1 MALKVLVTMEFKLS
15 LKEKF
20 LVLKDNINIW
30 GRIATGVDGSGINT
44 LHVIQTYI
52 KVLIVQ

>member
-30 GRIATGVDGSGINT
+30 GRIASGVDGSGINT
-44 LHVIQTYI
+44 LHIIQTYI